1 VIIESE
7 ASDTCDWSVSFQ
19 ASYTRLFSSE
29 FDGSCSVFSEEECL
43 AALSTMLECSCCC
56 SR

>member
-1 VIIESE
+1 MIIESE